1 MNLFN
6 KSKREFCPAVKKIL
20 SVMKWTTVL
29 LIAFSLNISANI
41 YSQTTKLSLN
51 VKNQS
56 IKNILYQIENQT
68 DFRFIYESGKI
79 NLDRKVSIQVKEQT
93 VETILKQ
100 LFENEGITYEITE
113 NNLILINPS
122 QMLRKQAVQEPQQA
136 KKKVTGI
143 VKDQNGEPIIGANVV
158 EKGTTNGTVTDVD
171 GKFSLEIAE
180 GGVLAV
186 SYIGYTSRELT
197 VGNQNTLNIQLRED
211 TEALDE
217 VVVIGYGTVKKS
229 DLTGSVSSVK
239 SDELLAVPQ
248 SMISSALQGR
258 SAGVH
263 VKQNGGAPGGDITV
277 RIRGTNSI
285 LGGNDPLFVVDG
297 FPTNSTSPALNMED
311 IESIEILKDA
321 SAIAIYGSRGSNGVI
336 LITTKKGKTGKT
348 QVDFSTTVG
357 FQSLAK
363 KMDMMNAQEYA
374 TFYNIRAQNDGVDP
388 YFTQDEINAF
398 GKGFDWQ
405 DFIFQ
410 TAPIRTHSLTVSGG
424 SEKTH
429 FALSGN
435 IFDQD
440 GIVGAGGFKRYSV
453 MANIDH
459 EINKHFTI
467 NFSSNLARE
476 LMDDKNSSGGR
487 QGGTLM
493 SGALVD
499 PPVLTPYNEDGSYTV
514 FEGAYPFITTG
525 GALINPLN
533 ILNEWSKKWK
543 KNRVL
548 ANLSLTYEP
557 IEGLYIKILGGVE
570 NTDRRDDTYTS
581 VNYYNSVGSASVS
594 TTQVISFLNEN
605 TINYVKTFADK
616 HNFSALAGFTYQDY
630 EQTTLG
636 GSGSGFLSDLTY
648 TGNLGS
654 ASTAGI
660 PSSSYQK
667 WVLLSTIARLNYN
680 FDQRYLF
687 TFSFRAD
694 GSSRYSDGDKWGYF
708 PSGAFAWR
716 LSEEQ
721 FMKQFHWL
729 SDMKLRASYGISGS
743 QAISPY
749 ATLNNLSA
757 GNTVFGNGLYTTFAP
772 GSTLPGHLKWE
783 TTAQLDLGLDLGFLH
798 NRLHFTFDY
807 YQKMT
812 RDLLNTIQLPSST
825 GYSSTLGNV
834 GKIRNRG
841 FEFSVNANVIDN
853 GEFQWVLDGNLSLNR
868 SKVIKLYNGQDI
880 LGGWIDFMVVS
891 DNCNL
896 LREGEPM
903 GIFYGYLQDGYDE
916 NGVEQYKDLNQDGV
930 INEDD
935 KTKIGDPNPDFIY
948 GLNSFMSY
956 KGFEFSFFLQGSQ
969 GNDMLNA
976 SSIDNTLYYAY
987 GLNQRREVLYDH
999 WTPDNTDAK
1008 YPKPTSSLSMRFSN
1022 RFIENGSYLRLKN
1035 IELAYNLPIKKWN
1048 IDWIQKVRLS
1058 VSLQNMLT
1066 FTKYSG
1072 WDPDVNSQGGGI
1084 GQGIDQ
1090 NPYPVA
1096 KSYTFGINVSF

>member
-1 MNLFN
+1 MKL
-6 KSKREFCPAVKKIL
+6 KRLKRDKCSPGRKIL
-20 SVMKWTTVL
+20 SVMKCASVFL
-29 LIAFSLNISANI
+29 LACSLNVSASI

-56 IKNILYQIENQT
+56 IKDVLYQIENQT

-122 QMLRKQAVQEPQQA
+122 QTLRKQAVQESQQA

-180 GGVLAV
+180 GGVLTV
-186 SYIGYTSRELT
+186 SYIGYTSREVA
-197 VGNQNTLNIQLRED
+197 VGNQSSLEIQLRED
-211 TEALDE
+211 TEVLDE

-248 SMISSALQGR
+248 SQISSALQGR
-258 SAGVH
+258 TAGVH
-263 VKQNGGAPGGDITV
+263 VKQTSGAPGGDITV

-285 LGGNDPLFVVDG
+285 LGGNDPLYVIDG
-297 FPTNSTSPALNMED
+297 FPSNSTSPGINMED

-363 KMDMMNAQEYA
+363 KIDMMDAQEYA
-374 TFYNIRAQNDGVDP
+374 TFYNIRAQNDGDEP
-388 YFTQDEINAF
+388 FFTQDEINAF

-410 TAPIRTHSLTVSGG
+410 TAPIRTHALTVSGG

-440 GIVGAGGFKRYSV
+440 GIVGAGGFKRYAI

-459 EINKHFTI
+459 EINKHFTV
-467 NFSSNLARE
+467 NFSSNLSRE
-476 LMDDKNSSGGR
+476 LLDNKNSSGGR
-487 QGGTLM
+487 QGGTLT

-499 PPVLTPYNEDGSYTV
+499 PPILTPYNEDGSYTV

-533 ILNEWSKKWK
+533 ILNEWSNTTK

-581 VNYYNSVGSASVS
+581 INYYNSVGSASVS
-594 TTQVISFLNEN
+594 TTQVISLLNEN

-616 HNFSALAGFTYQDY
+616 HNISALAGFTYQDY
-630 EQTTLG
+630 EQTSLG

-654 ASTAGI
+654 ASTPGI

-694 GSSRYSDGDKWGYF
+694 GSSRYSEGDKWGYF

-729 SDMKLRASYGISGS
+729 SDMKLRTSYGISGS

-749 ATLNNLSA
+749 ATLNNLSS

-772 GSTLPGHLKWE
+772 GSTLPGRLKWE
-783 TTAQLDLGLDLGFLH
+783 TTAQLDLGLDLGVLH

-853 GEFQWVLDGNLSLNR
+853 GEFRWVLDGNLSLNR
-868 SKVIKLYNGQDI
+868 SEVIKLYNGQDI

-930 INEDD
+930 INQDD

-999 WTPDNTDAK
+999 WTPDNPDAK

-1048 IDWIQKVRLS
+1048 IDWVQKVRLS

>member
-1 MNLFN
+1 MEKLFDSESVYKKDSGKNPNKIKVLTTCLLLTCTSFAFANSVNYQEAKVSLNMQEVPLKDVLNEIEEQTDYLFVSNRDINLKESVSVQASN
-6 KSKREFCPAVKKIL
+6 MSVREVLSEILKNRGITFTIEGVNIIL
-20 SVMKWTTVL
+20 SETKPQISSLSTTV
-29 LIAFSLNISANI
+29 
-41 YSQTTKLSLN
+41 QTKE
-51 VKNQS
+51 
-56 IKNILYQIENQT
+56 IL
-68 DFRFIYESGKI
+68 GKI
-79 NLDRKVSIQVKEQT
+79 VD
-93 VETILKQ
+93 
-100 LFENEGITYEITE
+100 
-113 NNLILINPS
+113 INGVP
-122 QMLRKQAVQEPQQA
+122 
-136 KKKVTGI
+136 I
-143 VKDQNGEPIIGANVV
+143 VGANVV
-158 EKGTTNGTVTDVD
+158 EKGTTNGAISDM
-171 GKFSLEIAE
+171 E
-180 GGVLAV
+180 GRFTLNVSPGATLII
-186 SYIGYTSRELT
+186 SYIGYRMVE
-197 VGNQNTLNIQLRED
+197 LNITADQNSYNVVLHED
-211 TEALDE
+211 SEALDE
-217 VVVIGYGTVKKS
+217 VVVIGYGVVKKS

-248 SMISSALQGR
+248 STISSALQGR

-263 VKQNGGAPGGDITV
+263 VKQTSGAPGGDITV

-285 LGGNDPLFVVDG
+285 LGGNDPLYVIDG
-297 FPTNSTSPALNMED
+297 FPSNSTSPGINMED

-336 LITTKKGKTGKT
+336 LITTKKGKAGKT

-363 KMDMMNAQEYA
+363 KIDMMNAQEYA
-374 TFYNIRAQNDGVDP
+374 TFYNIRAQNDGAEP
-388 YFTQDEINAF
+388 FFTQDEINAF

-405 DFIFQ
+405 DFIFK
-410 TAPIRTHSLTVSGG
+410 TAPIRTHALTISGG

-435 IFDQD
+435 IFDQN
-440 GIVGAGGFKRYSV
+440 GIVGAGGFKRYAV

-459 EINKHFTI
+459 EINEHFTV
-467 NFSSNLARE
+467 NFSSNLSRE
-476 LMDDKNSSGGR
+476 LLDNKNSSGGR
-487 QGGTLM
+487 QGGTLT

-499 PPVLTPYNEDGSYTV
+499 PPILTPYNEDGSYTV
-514 FEGAYPFITTG
+514 FEGAYSFITTG
-525 GALINPLN
+525 GSLINPLN
-533 ILNEWSKKWK
+533 ILNEWSNTTK

-548 ANLSLTYEP
+548 ANASLTYKP
-557 IEGLYIKILGGVE
+557 IDGLYIKILGGVE
-570 NTDRRDDTYTS
+570 NTDRRDDSYTS
-581 VNYYNSVGSASVS
+581 LNYYNSVGNASVS
-594 TTQVISFLNEN
+594 TTQAISLLNEN

-630 EQTTLG
+630 VQTTLG
-636 GSGSGFLSDLTY
+636 GSGTGFLSDVTY
-648 TGNLGS
+648 TGNLGG
-654 ASTAGI
+654 ASTPGI

-694 GSSRYSDGDKWGYF
+694 GSSRYSANNKWGYF

-716 LSEEQ
+716 INEEQ
-721 FMKQFHWL
+721 FMKPLTWL

-749 ATLNNLSA
+749 ATLNNLNS
-757 GNTVFGNGLYTTFAP
+757 GKTVFGNEQYTYFAP
-772 GSTLPGHLKWE
+772 GSNLPADLKWE
-783 TTAQLDLGLDLGFLH
+783 TTAQLDLGLDLGLLH

-841 FEFSVNANVIDN
+841 FEFSFNAHLIDS
-853 GEFQWVLDGNLSLNR
+853 EFQWILDGNLSLNR
-868 SKVIKLYNGQDI
+868 SQVTELYGGQDI

-903 GIFYGYLQDGYDE
+903 GIFYGYLQDGYDD
-916 NGVEQYKDLNQDGV
+916 NGVEQYKDLNQDGI
-930 INEDD
+930 INQDD

-956 KGFEFSFFLQGSQ
+956 KGFELSLFLQGSQ

-976 SSIDNTLYYAY
+976 SSIDNTLYYMY

-999 WTPDNTDAK
+999 WTPDNPDAK

-1035 IELAYNLPIKKWN
+1035 IELGYNLPIKKWDIN
-1048 IDWIQKVRLS
+1048 WVQKVRLS

-1066 FTKYSG
+1066 LTKYSG

>member
-1 MNLFN
+1 
-6 KSKREFCPAVKKIL
+6 
-20 SVMKWTTVL
+20 MKCASIFL
-29 LIAFSLNISANI
+29 LACSLNVSASI

-56 IKNILYQIENQT
+56 IKDVLYQIENQT

-100 LFENEGITYEITE
+100 LFENEGIVYEITE

-122 QMLRKQAVQEPQQA
+122 QTLREQAVQGPQQA

-180 GGVLAV
+180 GGVLTV
-186 SYIGYTSRELT
+186 SYIGYTSRNLA
-197 VGNQNTLNIQLRED
+197 VGNQSSLEIQLRED
-211 TEALDE
+211 TEVLDE

-248 SMISSALQGR
+248 SQISSALQGR
-258 SAGVH
+258 TAGVH
-263 VKQNGGAPGGDITV
+263 VKQTSGAPGGDITV

-285 LGGNDPLFVVDG
+285 LGGNDPLYVIDG
-297 FPTNSTSPALNMED
+297 FPSNSTSPGINMED

-363 KMDMMNAQEYA
+363 KIDMMDAQEYA
-374 TFYNIRAQNDGVDP
+374 TFYNIRAQNDGVEP

-410 TAPIRTHSLTVSGG
+410 TAPIRTHALTVSGG

-440 GIVGAGGFKRYSV
+440 GIVGAGGFKRYAV

-459 EINKHFTI
+459 EINKHFTV
-467 NFSSNLARE
+467 NFSSNLSRE
-476 LMDDKNSSGGR
+476 LLDNKNSSGGR
-487 QGGTLM
+487 QGGTLT
-493 SGALVD
+493 SVALVG
-499 PPVLTPYNEDGSYTV
+499 PPILTPYNEDGSYTV
-514 FEGAYPFITTG
+514 LDNSYPFITTG

-533 ILNEWSKKWK
+533 ILNEWSNTSK

-557 IEGLYIKILGGVE
+557 IDGLYIKIMGGIE

-581 VNYYNSVGSASVS
+581 LNYWNSVGSANVS
-594 TTQVISFLNEN
+594 TTQVISLLNEN

-616 HNFSALAGFTYQDY
+616 HNISVLAGFTYQDY
-630 EQTTLG
+630 EQTSLG
-636 GSGSGFLSDLTY
+636 GSGSGFLSDVTY
-648 TGNLGS
+648 TGNLGG
-654 ASTAGI
+654 ASTPGI

-694 GSSRYSDGDKWGYF
+694 GSSRYSEGDKWGYF

-749 ATLNNLSA
+749 ATLNNLSS
-757 GNTVFGNGLYTTFAP
+757 GKTVFGNEQYTFFAP
-772 GSTLPGHLKWE
+772 GSTLPANLKWE

-834 GKIRNRG
+834 GRIRNRG

-868 SKVIKLYNGQDI
+868 SKVMELYGGQDI

-916 NGVEQYKDLNQDGV
+916 NGVEQYKDLNQDGI
-930 INEDD
+930 INQDD
-935 KTKIGDPNPDFIY
+935 KVKIGDPNPDFIY

-976 SSIDNTLYYAY
+976 SSIDNTLYYMY

-1048 IDWIQKVRLS
+1048 IDWVQKVRLS